1 MVYGAMSRV
10 LFPVAAI
17 ALVGAGMWGYQ
28 EHNEKNSIL
37 IKAENQYQRAFH
49 ELNYHLDKLHDE
61 LGKSIAINS
70 RKQATPCLTN
80 VWRLAY
86 AAQSDVGQLPLTL
99 IPFNNTEEFLAKVA
113 DFSYDVAIRDLNQ
126 QPLSQKEYQT
136 LQSLYKHS
144 TEIQN
149 DLAKVQTKVLSNK
162 LRWMDVETA
171 LASDDKKSDNTII
184 DGFRTVDK
192 KVQEYDDLDWGVTVQ
207 SLDKKKQQRI
217 KGLDGKQIT
226 KEEAGKIALQFLGIN
241 RDDVSVDV
249 EENGKAEAYSAY
261 SVRIVKKS
269 DGQNPINLDISKRG
283 GQVVWLLNE
292 REVQNEQ
299 ISLEEAERKGK
310 QFLQSRDFKNMI
322 AVESDSYGGLGVFT
336 FVPEQNGVRIYPD
349 AVEISIALDN
359 GEVNGFQAEEYL
371 FNHKQRMIPKPKISV
386 QKARSMV
393 NPNVK
398 VTEQR
403 LAIIEGKDGT
413 EKLCYEFSGN
423 LGEDTYMIYI
433 NANNGDEEDIVKMDT
448 LPGEDQT

>member
-1 MVYGAMSRV
+1 MMYGALTRV
-10 LFPVAAI
+10 LFPVAVI
-17 ALVGAGMWGYQ
+17 AFAGAGMWGYQ

-61 LGKSIAINS
+61 LGKSLAVNS

-99 IPFNNTEEFLAKVA
+99 IPFNNTEEFLSKVA

-126 QPLSQKEYQT
+126 HPLSQKEYQT

-144 TEIQN
+144 KEIQT
-149 DLAKVQTKVLSNK
+149 DLAKVQSKVLDNK

-171 LASDDKKSDNTII
+171 LAADDKKTDNTII

-226 KEEAGKIALQFLGIN
+226 KEEAAQIAAQFVGLNSGQANI
-241 RDDVSVDV
+241 DV

-261 SVRIVKKS
+261 SVRIVKNN

-292 REVQNEQ
+292 RDVKDEQ
-299 ISLEEAERKGK
+299 ISLEEAEQKGK
-310 QFLQSRDFKNMI
+310 QFLQARGFENMI
-322 AVESDSYGGLGVFT
+322 TSESDSYGGSGVFT

-349 AVEISIALDN
+349 AVEVSIALDN

-371 FNHKQRMIPKPKISV
+371 FNHKQRTIPTPKITV
-386 QKARSMV
+386 QKARTMV
-393 NPNVK
+393 NPNLK

-403 LAIIEGKDGT
+403 LAVIEGKDGT
-413 EKLCYEFSGN
+413 EKLCYEFTGN
-423 LGEDTYMIYI
+423 LGEDMYMLYI
-433 NANNGDEEDIVKMDT
+433 NAENGDEEEIVKMDT
-448 LPGEDQT
+448 FAGEDQT

>member
-1 MVYGAMSRV
+1 MVYGALARV

-99 IPFNNTEEFLAKVA
+99 IPFNNTEEFLSKVA

-149 DLAKVQTKVLSNK
+149 DLSKVQTKVLSNK

-226 KEEAGKIALQFLGIN
+226 KEEAGKIALQFLGLN

-261 SVRIVKKS
+261 SVRIVKKN
-269 DGQNPINLDISKRG
+269 DGQNPINLDVSKRG

-292 REVQNEQ
+292 RDVQNEQ

-349 AVEISIALDN
+349 SVEISIALDN
-359 GEVNGFQAEEYL
+359 GEVNGFHAEEYL
-371 FNHKQRMIPKPKISV
+371 FNHKQRTISKPKISV
-386 QKARSMV
+386 QKARTMV

-448 LPGEDQT
+448 LPGEDRT